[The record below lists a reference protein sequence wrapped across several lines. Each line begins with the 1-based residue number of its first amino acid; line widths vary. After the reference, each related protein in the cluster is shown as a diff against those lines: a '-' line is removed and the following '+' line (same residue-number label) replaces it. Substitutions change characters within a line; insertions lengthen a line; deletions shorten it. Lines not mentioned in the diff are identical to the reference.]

1 MLHNSHG
8 IEFFSET
15 NPQAMWDVWRNLF
28 MEVADKHAT
37 RKIYK
42 RNCMKNIA
50 IQENNATAW
59 ERYKQAR
66 NDVNN
71 TIKVHLTPKP
81 FFR

>member
-1 MLHNSHG
+1 
-8 IEFFSET
+8 
-15 NPQAMWDVWRNLF
+15 MWDVWRNLF
-28 MEVADKHAT
+28 MEVADEHAN

-66 NDVNN
+66 NDVNKETAKKQYFMPN
-71 TIKVHLTPKP
+71 LEMNKMNLRKNMEAD
-81 FFR
+81 